1 MTIEQIHKEHQK
13 KLSAMFEEFGVFF
26 AFSKQ
31 QFEQSRK
38 AGVEYVSGFAGMII
52 PKDNVKLVD
61 QRLEFIHKE
70 MTTLICEHIPME
82 KYILYELHNH
92 EAFYTGEMDDVLELA
107 KSYYPDCTLDDVY
120 KVYRANNH

>member
-1 MTIEQIHKEHQK
+1 MTIEQIHEEHQK
-13 KLSAMFEEFGVFF
+13 KLSVMFEEFGVFF

-38 AGVEYVSGFAGMII
+38 EGVEYVRGVADMII
-52 PKDNVKLVD
+52 PKDNVKLVG
-61 QRLEFIHKE
+61 QRLKLIHE
-70 MTTLICEHIPME
+70 EVTSLMREHIPME

>member
-31 QFEQSRK
+31 QFQQSRK
-38 AGVEYVSGFAGMII
+38 EGVEYVRGIADMII
-52 PKDNVKLVD
+52 PKDNVKLVS
-61 QRLEFIHKE
+61 QRLE
-70 MTTLICEHIPME
+70 LIYEEVNALMREHIPME
-82 KYILYELHNH
+82 EYILHELHNH
-92 EAFYTGEMDDVLELA
+92 KAFYTDEMAKVWELT

-120 KVYRANNH
+120 KVYQANNH

>member
-1 MTIEQIHKEHQK
+1 MTIEQIHEEHQK
-13 KLSAMFEEFGVFF
+13 KLSAMFGELGVFF

-38 AGVEYVSGFAGMII
+38 EGVEYVRGFAGMII
-52 PKDNVKLVD
+52 PKENVKLVE
-61 QRLEFIHKE
+61 QRLELIHE
-70 MTTLICEHIPME
+70 EVTALMREHIPME

-92 EAFYTGEMDDVLELA
+92 EAFYTGETDDVWELA

-120 KVYRANNH
+120 KVYRENNH

>member
-1 MTIEQIHKEHQK
+1 
-13 KLSAMFEEFGVFF
+13 
-26 AFSKQ
+26 
-31 QFEQSRK
+31 
-38 AGVEYVSGFAGMII
+38 MII

-61 QRLEFIHKE
+61 QRLELIHKQI
-70 MTTLICEHIPME
+70 TTLMREHIPME

>member
-1 MTIEQIHKEHQK
+1 MTIEQIHEEHQK

-38 AGVEYVSGFAGMII
+38 AGIEYVSGFADMII
-52 PKDNVKLVD
+52 PKDNVKLVG
-61 QRLEFIHKE
+61 QRLKLIHE
-70 MTTLICEHIPME
+70 EVTTLMREHIPME